1 VYEMYKIMYQNSI
14 QGFAKHV
21 EDLPTRS
28 SVDEFLELREGLAK
42 AMGLYP
48 KLALGRLEIYD
59 KDKLQGTYFYHHKDN
74 EE

>member
-1 VYEMYKIMYQNSI
+1 MYKIMYQNSI
-14 QGFAKHV
+14 QEFAKHV
-21 EDLPTRS
+21 EDLPNRS
-28 SVDEFLELREGLAK
+28 AVDELLELREGLAK

-48 KLALGRLEIYD
+48 KLTLGKLEIYD